1 MRLDRL
7 LGAVEIIEVLGE
19 PATTEV
25 TGVVHDSRAV
35 GPGDLFCC
43 VPGERFDGHEFAR
56 DAVRAGASA
65 LLVDHPLPVEVAQ
78 AVVADVRPA
87 MAQAAAAFHGHP
99 SRQLAVVGV
108 TGTNGKTTTT
118 HLIQAAM
125 AAGGRR
131 CAVMGTLSGART
143 TPEAPELQAQLAEH
157 RDEGYAAVAMEV
169 SSHALALRRVDA
181 TWFAAAVFT
190 NLSHDHLDFHHSV
203 EEYFRA
209 KASLFDPE
217 RAERA
222 VVNVDDP
229 YGRLLL
235 ESARLPT
242 RPFSIADAV
251 DLDVGLTG
259 STFTWRGQRFAVR
272 LGGLGNVAN
281 ALAAAT
287 AASELGVEP
296 EAIAVGIAGVKG
308 VRGRFDVVEAG
319 QPFAVLIDYAH
330 TPAAL
335 EHVLQAARADATE
348 RGGRVLVV
356 FGCGGDRD
364 RAKRPAMGEAA
375 ARLADVVVLTSD
387 NPRGEDPAAIIDE
400 VRAGAGGAA
409 RLIVEPD
416 RRQAIATAVDTA
428 AAGDVVVI
436 AGKGHEREQVVGD
449 SVIPFDDAEVAR
461 QELGGAGR

>member
-1 MRLDRL
+1 L
-7 LGAVEIIEVLGE
+7 LGAVDIIDVLGE

-43 VPGERFDGHEFAR
+43 VPGERYDGHDFAPE
-56 DAVRAGASA
+56 AVRAGASA
-65 LLVDHPLPVEVAQ
+65 LLVERPLPVEVAQ

-87 MAQAAAAFHGHP
+87 MAQVAAAFHGHP
-99 SRQLAVVGV
+99 SRQLSVVGV

-118 HLIQAAM
+118 HLIQAALT
-125 AAGGRR
+125 AGGQR

-157 RDEGYAAVAMEV
+157 RDGGYAAVAMEV
-169 SSHALALRRVDA
+169 SSHALTLRRVDA

-203 EEYFRA
+203 EAYFRA

-242 RPFSIADAV
+242 RPFSIADAF

-259 STFTWRGQRFAVR
+259 STFTWRGQRFEVR

-296 EAIAVGIAGVKG
+296 DAIAAGIAGVEG
-308 VRGRFDVVEAG
+308 VPGRFDVVEAG
-319 QPFAVLIDYAH
+319 QPFAVLVDYAH

-335 EHVLQAARADATE
+335 EHVLQAAGAGAAE
-348 RGGRVLVV
+348 HGGRVLVV

-387 NPRGEDPAAIIDE
+387 NPRGEDPAAILEE
-400 VRAGAGGAA
+400 VRAGAVGAPV
-409 RLIVEPD
+409 LIVEPD
-416 RRQAIATAVDTA
+416 RRQAIATALATA
-428 AAGDVVVI
+428 RAGDVVVI
-436 AGKGHEREQVVGD
+436 AGKGHEREQIVGD
-449 SVIPFDDAEVAR
+449 LVIPFDDAAVAR
-461 QELGGAGR
+461 EALASR

>member
-1 MRLDRL
+1 VRLDRL
-7 LGAVEIIEVLGE
+7 LGAVDVIEVLGE

-35 GPGDLFCC
+35 GEGDLFCC

-125 AAGGRR
+125 TAGGRR
-131 CAVMGTLSGART
+131 CAVMGTLSSART

-157 RDEGYAAVAMEV
+157 RDDGYAAVAMEV

-217 RAERA
+217 RADRA

-242 RPFSIADAV
+242 RPFSLADAV
-251 DLDVGLTG
+251 NLDVGLTG
-259 STFTWRGQRFAVR
+259 STFTWRGQRFEVR

-296 EAIAVGIAGVKG
+296 EAIAAGIAGVKG
-308 VRGRFDVVEAG
+308 VRGRFDVVDAG
-319 QPFAVLIDYAH
+319 QPFAVMIDYAH

-335 EHVLQAARADATE
+335 EQVLQAARADAAQHD
-348 RGGRVLVV
+348 GRVLVV

-375 ARLADVVVLTSD
+375 ARLADIVVLTSD
-387 NPRGEDPAAIIDE
+387 NPRGEDPAAIIEE
-400 VRAGAGGAA
+400 VRAGAGAAA
-409 RLIVEPD
+409 RVIVEPD
-416 RRQAIATAVDTA
+416 RRQAIATAIGAA

-436 AGKGHEREQVVGD
+436 AGKGHEREQIVGD
-449 SVIPFDDAEVAR
+449 LVIPFDDAAVAR
-461 QELGGAGR
+461 VALASR